1 MGRSFAGSRG
11 IIVQKKKAAPEMG
24 RPLFAWN
31 QQVGLELEVRE
42 VTKAAVEL
50 TNLTTGINQA
60 LNTGPGW
67 V

>member
-1 MGRSFAGSRG
+1 MGRSFACSRG
-11 IIVQKKKAAPEMG
+11 IIVQKKKAAPDG
-24 RPLFAWN
+24 AALIRLKPT
-31 QQVGLELEVRE
+31 VGLELEVRE

-50 TNLTTGINQA
+50 ANLTTGINQT

>member
-1 MGRSFAGSRG
+1 MGRPFAGSRG
-11 IIVQKKKAAPEMG
+11 VIVQKKKATPETG
-24 RPLFAWN
+24 RPLFSCN
-31 QQVGLELEVRE
+31 RKVGLELEVRE

-50 TNLTTGINQA
+50 ANLTTGINQA

>member
-1 MGRSFAGSRG
+1 M
-11 IIVQKKKAAPEMG
+11 QKKKAAPEMG

-31 QQVGLELEVRE
+31 QQFGLELEVRE

-50 TNLTTGINQA
+50 ANLTTGINQA